1 VHAIVTASC
10 AVSHRDSLYSRH
22 PPIFFDCACATGAQG
37 TTLAISSLSSIVS
50 KILLLRFGKVP
61 EGVNFDICQMLFS
74 CYFPVSFLSHSW
86 PITEGTSHT
95 ATFIAQAME
104 LGGSAKRKNEGGG
117 GIVGGVSKKK
127 AGGDRCISHI
137 YIQQRTSLKLIS
149 HCPPPSATIQSC
161 LQTLYQRS
169 WLPPPSPTHATIA
182 VWNLCLRGHLPSA
195 QIENIKLSQGCGDPT
210 D

>member
-22 PPIFFDCACATGAQG
+22 PPIFFDCACATEAQG

-86 PITEGTSHT
+86 PITEGTSH
-95 ATFIAQAME
+95 AQRSLHRQWNWAGVQKGRMRGEEE
-104 LGGSAKRKNEGGG
+104 LWGGSARRRLAAT
-117 GIVGGVSKKK
+117 GVFL
-127 AGGDRCISHI
+127 I
-137 YIQQRTSLKLIS
+137 YIYSKGP
-149 HCPPPSATIQSC
+149 H
-161 LQTLYQRS
+161 
-169 WLPPPSPTHATIA
+169 
-182 VWNLCLRGHLPSA
+182 
-195 QIENIKLSQGCGDPT
+195 
-210 D
+210 